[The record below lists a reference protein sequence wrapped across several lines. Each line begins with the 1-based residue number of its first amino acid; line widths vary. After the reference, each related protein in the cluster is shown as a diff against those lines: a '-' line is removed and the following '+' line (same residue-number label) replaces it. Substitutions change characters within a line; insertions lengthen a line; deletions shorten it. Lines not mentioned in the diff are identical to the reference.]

1 MLVRTGRKVLEVTN
15 KTTIR
20 INNNMTTEELYRQFE
35 TLTVDMV
42 VKENHDILE
51 CAAMMMAQAMR
62 IYKTAL
68 TPEDYEVM
76 VKTILESRIDIT
88 EMEPPTLQ

>member
-1 MLVRTGRKVLEVTN
+1 
-15 KTTIR
+15 
-20 INNNMTTEELYRQFE
+20 
-35 TLTVDMV
+35 
-42 VKENHDILE
+42 
-51 CAAMMMAQAMR
+51 MMMAQAMQ

-76 VKTILESRIDIT
+76 VKTIVESRIDIT

>member
-1 MLVRTGRKVLEVTN
+1 
-15 KTTIR
+15 
-20 INNNMTTEELYRQFE
+20 MTTEELYREFE
-35 TLTVDMV
+35 TLTVEMV
-42 VKENHDILE
+42 IEEKHDILE

-76 VKTILESRIDIT
+76 VKTILASSDDIT
-88 EMEPPTLQ
+88 KMEPPTLQ

>member
-1 MLVRTGRKVLEVTN
+1 
-15 KTTIR
+15 
-20 INNNMTTEELYRQFE
+20 MTTEELYRQFE

-42 VKENHDILE
+42 VKEKHDILE

-68 TPEDYEVM
+68 APEDYEVM
-76 VKTILESRIDIT
+76 IKTILESRIDIT

>member
-1 MLVRTGRKVLEVTN
+1 
-15 KTTIR
+15 
-20 INNNMTTEELYRQFE
+20 MTTEELYRQFE
-35 TLTVDMV
+35 TLTVEMV
-42 VKENHDILE
+42 IEEKHDILE

-68 TPEDYEVM
+68 TPDDYESMIKAV
-76 VKTILESRIDIT
+76 LESSDGIT

>member
-1 MLVRTGRKVLEVTN
+1 
-15 KTTIR
+15 
-20 INNNMTTEELYRQFE
+20 MTVEELYRKFE
-35 TLTVDMV
+35 KLTVDMV
-42 VKENHDILE
+42 VEEKHDILE

-68 TPEDYEVM
+68 SPEDYEVM
-76 VKTILESRIDIT
+76 IKTIIESRVDIT

>member
-1 MLVRTGRKVLEVTN
+1 
-15 KTTIR
+15 
-20 INNNMTTEELYRQFE
+20 MTTEELYRKFE

-42 VKENHDILE
+42 VEEKHDILE

-68 TPEDYEVM
+68 SPEDYEAM
-76 VKTILESRIDIT
+76 IKTILESRVDIT
-88 EMEPPTLQ
+88 EMESPTLQ

>member
-1 MLVRTGRKVLEVTN
+1 
-15 KTTIR
+15 
-20 INNNMTTEELYRQFE
+20 MTTEELYRQFE

-42 VKENHDILE
+42 VKEKHDILE

-68 TPEDYEVM
+68 TPDDYESMIKAV
-76 VKTILESRIDIT
+76 LESSDDIT

>member
-1 MLVRTGRKVLEVTN
+1 
-15 KTTIR
+15 
-20 INNNMTTEELYRQFE
+20 MTTEELYRKFE

-42 VKENHDILE
+42 VEEKHDILE

-68 TPEDYEVM
+68 SPEDYEVM
-76 VKTILESRIDIT
+76 IKTIIESRVDIT
-88 EMEPPTLQ
+88 EMKSPTLQ

>member
-1 MLVRTGRKVLEVTN
+1 
-15 KTTIR
+15 
-20 INNNMTTEELYRQFE
+20 MTVEELYRKFE
-35 TLTVDMV
+35 TLTVEMV
-42 VKENHDILE
+42 VEEKHDILE

-76 VKTILESRIDIT
+76 VKTILESSDGIT

>member
-1 MLVRTGRKVLEVTN
+1 
-15 KTTIR
+15 
-20 INNNMTTEELYRQFE
+20 MTVEELYRKFE
-35 TLTVDMV
+35 KLTVDMV
-42 VKENHDILE
+42 VEEKHDILE

>member
-1 MLVRTGRKVLEVTN
+1 
-15 KTTIR
+15 
-20 INNNMTTEELYRQFE
+20 MTTEELYRQFE

-42 VKENHDILE
+42 VKEKHDILE

-68 TPEDYEVM
+68 TPEDYQSM
-76 VKTILESRIDIT
+76 MKTVLESRDVIT
-88 EMEPPTLQ
+88 EVESSTKH

>member
-1 MLVRTGRKVLEVTN
+1 MLSYNYHKTIIN
-15 KTTIR
+15 KE

-42 VKENHDILE
+42 VKEKHDILE

>member
-1 MLVRTGRKVLEVTN
+1 
-15 KTTIR
+15 
-20 INNNMTTEELYRQFE
+20 MTTEELYRQFE

-42 VKENHDILE
+42 VKKKHDILE

>member
-1 MLVRTGRKVLEVTN
+1 MLSYN
-15 KTTIR
+15 YHKTIITKE

-35 TLTVDMV
+35 TRTVDMV

>member
-1 MLVRTGRKVLEVTN
+1 
-15 KTTIR
+15 
-20 INNNMTTEELYRQFE
+20 MTTEELYRKFE

-42 VKENHDILE
+42 VEEKHDILE

-68 TPEDYEVM
+68 SPEDYEAM
-76 VKTILESRIDIT
+76 IKTILESKVDIT
-88 EMEPPTLQ
+88 EMESPTLQ